1 MTNNISIFT
10 LISIVLLLEYYFQ
23 RDKKPIKAKE
33 IPTPNKPRP
42 SCNMYNNRAKE
53 LKKIVQENQ
62 NNCAHLIRN
71 NELSSGIKKELE
83 TFKDGKYMKDVDEI
97 IGNVEIGTYN

>member
-10 LISIVLLLEYYFQ
+10 LITIVLLLEYYFQ
-23 RDKKPIKAKE
+23 KDKKQQSNQHSKPIPS
-33 IPTPNKPRP
+33 PTKP
-42 SCNMYNNRAKE
+42 CNRYNNRPEEVKE
-53 LKKIVQENQ
+53 IVNKEGNS
-62 NNCAHLIRN
+62 CAHLIQN

-83 TFKDGKYMKDVDEI
+83 TFKDGRYMKDVDEI

>member
-33 IPTPNKPRP
+33 ISTPNKPRP
-42 SCNMYNNRAKE
+42 AIMGAIFIPQISSVAAKP
-53 LKKIVQENQ
+53 KKIIKILLAFTTQFSRSLDKSSSTL
-62 NNCAHLIRN
+62 LIR
-71 NELSSGIKKELE
+71 
-83 TFKDGKYMKDVDEI
+83 
-97 IGNVEIGTYN
+97 

>member
-10 LISIVLLLEYYFQ
+10 LITIVLLLEYYFQ
-23 RDKKPIKAKE
+23 KDKKPLSK
-33 IPTPNKPRP
+33 PPSNPVPSPNKP
-42 SCNMYNNRAKE
+42 CNRYNNRSEEVKE
-53 LKKIVQENQ
+53 IVKKEGNT
-62 NNCAHLIRN
+62 CAHLIRN
-71 NELSSGIKKELE
+71 NELSSEIKKELE

>member
-10 LISIVLLLEYYFQ
+10 LITIVLLLEYYFQ
-23 RDKKPIKAKE
+23 KDKKPLSNPPSKPVPS
-33 IPTPNKPRP
+33 PTKP
-42 SCNMYNNRAKE
+42 CNRYNNRPDEVKE
-53 LKKIVQENQ
+53 IVDKEGNT
-62 NNCAHLIRN
+62 CAHLIQN

-83 TFKDGKYMKDVDEI
+83 TFKDGRYIKDVDEI